1 MTASSAMP
9 ATGAASASAASFRRR
24 RDRTASSPAR
34 RPRAS
39 SSSRAVVAAA
49 NAANAADAAD
59 AEDASSSSGAHIV
72 WFRAG
77 DLRVHD
83 HPGLAE
89 AAAMTT
95 RAVIPLFVFDPS
107 EIAHGTP
114 SDARALHEAVVALRA
129 SLRALGSD
137 LVVRVGDPSM
147 EMPSVAAALGA
158 TSLAAARELEWARV
172 AGWRETL
179 AALRA
184 AGVKCDTWHAPLR
197 ARTPAFEEAR
207 DATAAAARTGERGA
221 PLCAFAS
228 DGDYAAATGGIA
240 APLPPPASLPAT
252 ETKTADGDALSVVQN
267 ILARSILDADGMP
280 DLETARAWAKM
291 PDSAEAAEYDAAVAA
306 AKRALSDPEFTKR
319 RKMTA
324 STDNAFLM
332 FSEEKML
339 ALAAEESAAAIPSV
353 PFRMPG
359 GEPEVRD
366 FYDGFLD
373 FYSATSNKEY
383 RRMYDVVMENKPA
396 AFFRLFR
403 EALALGTL
411 SPRYVHDTARRWEAK
426 SSRATD
432 LCAGARRVAEQRDF
446 QAFQAEAQLDANAEG
461 PGISLVGAYNVVS
474 GSL

>member
-39 SSSRAVVAAA
+39 SSSCAVVAAA

-172 AGWRETL
+172 ASWRETL
-179 AALRA
+179 AALRD
-184 AGVKCDTWHAPLR
+184 VLR
-197 ARTPAFEEAR
+197 A
-207 DATAAAARTGERGA
+207 
-221 PLCAFAS
+221 
-228 DGDYAAATGGIA
+228 
-240 APLPPPASLPAT
+240 
-252 ETKTADGDALSVVQN
+252 
-267 ILARSILDADGMP
+267 
-280 DLETARAWAKM
+280 
-291 PDSAEAAEYDAAVAA
+291 
-306 AKRALSDPEFTKR
+306 
-319 RKMTA
+319 
-324 STDNAFLM
+324 
-332 FSEEKML
+332 
-339 ALAAEESAAAIPSV
+339 V
-353 PFRMPG
+353 PR
-359 GEPEVRD
+359 
-366 FYDGFLD
+366 
-373 FYSATSNKEY
+373 
-383 RRMYDVVMENKPA
+383 
-396 AFFRLFR
+396 
-403 EALALGTL
+403 
-411 SPRYVHDTARRWEAK
+411 
-426 SSRATD
+426 
-432 LCAGARRVAEQRDF
+432 
-446 QAFQAEAQLDANAEG
+446 
-461 PGISLVGAYNVVS
+461 
-474 GSL
+474 